1 MVYINEKSRTW
12 IPPHREH
19 HNGSICSRFIFKS
32 LGLCLAGERQL
43 FELKCSVL
51 LFQQERG
58 TSQAPSAPCPH
69 HLSPTPPSPRALQQ
83 PVQELPLRG
92 GMRDHESHGAE
103 AHKYLQAMFI
113 YRPEERGCSAS
124 VPLLPTWCRATEAA
138 RPLSGCQEDKRP
150 PGALTVLGLRARG
163 VLAGPSS
170 ACRGRESP
178 GGCMSPHPAS
188 HHVPAV
194 TTSSVLPAPCCPGLL
209 RGDGALQEGSGAASQ
224 RP

>member
-1 MVYINEKSRTW
+1 
-12 IPPHREH
+12 
-19 HNGSICSRFIFKS
+19 
-32 LGLCLAGERQL
+32 
-43 FELKCSVL
+43 
-51 LFQQERG
+51 
-58 TSQAPSAPCPH
+58 
-69 HLSPTPPSPRALQQ
+69 
-83 PVQELPLRG
+83 
-92 GMRDHESHGAE
+92 MRDHESHGAE

-194 TTSSVLPAPCCPGLL
+194 TTFSVLPAPCCPGLL
-209 RGDGALQEGSGAASQ
+209 RGDGALQVQLRRGLEQAFCLIQARNSYPSLLVLLFMHSETQGLAGSRRERTDEPQNLHFGHIP
-224 RP
+224 RPCVRS